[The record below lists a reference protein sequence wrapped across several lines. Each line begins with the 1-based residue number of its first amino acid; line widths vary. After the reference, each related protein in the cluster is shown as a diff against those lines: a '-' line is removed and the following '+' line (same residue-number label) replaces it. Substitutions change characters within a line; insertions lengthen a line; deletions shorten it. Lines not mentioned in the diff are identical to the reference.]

1 MNREAISRAAK
12 VLLHD
17 HLDGGVRAS
26 TLLEIVGDTDRA
38 AAEEIV
44 AHGAVT
50 SGSLEEY
57 LSVFPIVTRALQD
70 EERLR
75 RVAYETGMDLRA
87 DNVIYAEI
95 RFAPELHTRGGLDLT
110 SVLRAVGDG
119 FTESGLPFGLI
130 VSSMRDTVN
139 SEHAVHAAVE
149 ARHAGVPVVGFDLAG
164 PEHGHRASRHLTAIR
179 RALDAGLGVTVHAG
193 EGDGPASVRDAYSSG
208 AQRIGHGVR
217 IADEQ
222 GPGTIG
228 AELLDA
234 GVPLEICPSSNLH
247 TGLYRTLAEHPVD
260 RLLRQGHKVTIST
273 DNRFVSRTTLS
284 EELAAV
290 SETFGWGTTEL
301 RTVLVNA
308 ADATFLPEADRS
320 WLCSETVRGLASTDD
335 TY

>member
-1 MNREAISRAAK
+1 VNREVILRAAK

-17 HLDGGVRAS
+17 HLDGGVRAT
-26 TLLEIVGDTDRA
+26 TLLEIVDDTDRA

-44 AHGAVT
+44 AHGAMT

-70 EERLR
+70 EEHLR

-95 RFAPELHTRGGLDLT
+95 RFAPELHTHEGLDPV
-110 SVLRAVGDG
+110 SVLRAVGAG
-119 FTESGLPFGLI
+119 FAESGLPFGLI
-130 VSSMRDTVN
+130 VSSMRDTTN
-139 SEHAVHAAVE
+139 SERAIHAAIE
-149 ARHAGVPVVGFDLAG
+149 ARDTGVPVVGFDLAG
-164 PEHGHRASRHLTAIR
+164 PEHGHPASRHRTAIR

-193 EGDGPASVRDAYSSG
+193 EGDGPASVRDAHSSG

-217 IADEQ
+217 ITEEP
-222 GPGTIG
+222 GPDTIG
-228 AELLDA
+228 ETLLDA
-234 GVPLEICPSSNLH
+234 GIPLEICPSSNLH

-260 RLLRQGHKVTIST
+260 RLLRQGHQVTINT

-290 SETFGWGTTEL
+290 AATFAWGHGEL
-301 RTVLVNA
+301 RTVLTNA
-308 ADATFLPEADRS
+308 AGAAFLPDADRA
-320 WLCSETVRGLASTDD
+320 WLRAEILRRLGPENTAH
-335 TY
+335 